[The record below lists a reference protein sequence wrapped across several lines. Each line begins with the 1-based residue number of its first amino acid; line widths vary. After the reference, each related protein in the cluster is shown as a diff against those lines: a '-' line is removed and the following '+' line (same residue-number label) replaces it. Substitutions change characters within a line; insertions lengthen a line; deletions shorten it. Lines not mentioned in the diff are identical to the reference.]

1 MGVNEEESN
10 EHEGRRYFKN
20 KNVAT
25 HFAGQRKPKRN
36 GSHRSSHFFRNSAAQ
51 NLNSSGQNGTQQP

>member
-10 EHEGRRYFKN
+10 EHEWGRYFKD

-25 HFAGQRKPKRN
+25 HFAGQRKPKREMDHTDLLI
-36 GSHRSSHFFRNSAAQ
+36 SLEAQ
-51 NLNSSGQNGTQQP
+51 QLRT